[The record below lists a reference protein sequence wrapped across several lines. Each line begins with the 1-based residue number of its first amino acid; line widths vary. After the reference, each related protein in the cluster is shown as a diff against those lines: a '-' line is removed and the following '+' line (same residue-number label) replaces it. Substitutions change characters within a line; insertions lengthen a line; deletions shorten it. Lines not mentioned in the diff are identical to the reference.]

1 MRINVLGPI
10 VSREARALLW
20 ARGHSREGVK
30 RVKWRE
36 QERPGF
42 GLDARILDGT
52 QGERRG
58 VDEVRDTKEETGD
71 VKT

>member
-1 MRINVLGPI
+1 M
-10 VSREARALLW
+10 E
-20 ARGHSREGVK
+20 
-30 RVKWRE
+30 RE

-42 GLDARILDGT
+42 GCLDARILDGT